1 MTSMHEL
8 IMNEAYAHSR
18 PQVVNYLHQVH
29 VYLCISHDQNLL
41 KLISGSDFL
50 FNRVIT
56 RST

>member
-1 MTSMHEL
+1 MERMH
-8 IMNEAYAHSR
+8 NNAR